1 MKNKLTG
8 KGALILMECE
18 LELELA
24 VRQFRANPY
33 DEETRKFLKRAFTN
47 YELAE
52 KLVGVAQ

>member
-1 MKNKLTG
+1 MKNKPAG
-8 KGALILMECE
+8 KGALMECE

-24 VRQFRANPY
+24 VRQFRENPY
-33 DEETRKFLKRAFTN
+33 NEETRKFLRRAFTN